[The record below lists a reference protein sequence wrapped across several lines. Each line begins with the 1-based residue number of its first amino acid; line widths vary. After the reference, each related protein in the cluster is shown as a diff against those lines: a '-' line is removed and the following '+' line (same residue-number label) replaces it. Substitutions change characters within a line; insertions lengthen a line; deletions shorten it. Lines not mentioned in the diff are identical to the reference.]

1 MPRIL
6 LAEDNP
12 ADVHLIRVALAEHG
26 VQCTMRVA
34 SDGMEVLGIIAGKD
48 PADAG
53 AFALIIL
60 DVNLPRYSGIEV
72 LERMRELAWQS
83 HVPVVIMTSS
93 DSPLDRLAATNLGA
107 QLYLRKPSNLEK
119 FLAFGAV
126 FKELIA
132 GQGLGPNKGGI
143 N

>member
-1 MPRIL
+1 MRFQS
-6 LAEDNP
+6 NS
-12 ADVHLIRVALAEHG
+12 
-26 VQCTMRVA
+26 MRVA
-34 SDGMEVLGIIAGKD
+34 SDGMEVLGIIDGKD
-48 PADAG
+48 PADAET
-53 AFALIIL
+53 FALIIL

-83 HVPVVIMTSS
+83 NVPVVIMTSS

-107 QLYLRKPSNLEK
+107 RLYLRKPSNLEQ

-132 GQGLGPNKGGI
+132 GQALGPSKGGI